1 MCRCSGA
8 KICRPPNQ
16 EMVVGN
22 APDTKTW
29 QWFNCHVPKRG
40 CSLNADTSSSRAAG
54 GSFRGERTY
63 KPKKEF
69 AYRMHAATSAIP
81 KPNFVVLRRSAW
93 WRSDALWYDVVWCG
107 MMSCGWFRG
116 DVRTGN
122 VVSHEMSCYVMWRD
136 VVSCHLVSCRVMW
149 RDVVS
154 CHVVSCRVMWCDMMQ
169 WDGMLFD
176 VMWWELCDVLNDD
189 VLWTTEGRCHS
200 KTCETSIPMR
210 GATLGCKT
218 QEDYGE
224 PMSQNYDSVL
234 QRTTT
239 YYNSL
244 LRYCSVLQSITPY
257 YY

>member
-116 DVRTGN
+116 DIRMGN
-122 VVSHEMSCYVMWRD
+122 VLARVETKVHLLQMNCACKVWRSAYLLFPSRLCEKCIRNCSCLSAKQTSVSIR
-136 VVSCHLVSCRVMW
+136 VVKCT
-149 RDVVS
+149 
-154 CHVVSCRVMWCDMMQ
+154 
-169 WDGMLFD
+169 G
-176 VMWWELCDVLNDD
+176 
-189 VLWTTEGRCHS
+189 EGNACWF
-200 KTCETSIPMR
+200 
-210 GATLGCKT
+210 
-218 QEDYGE
+218 
-224 PMSQNYDSVL
+224 
-234 QRTTT
+234 
-239 YYNSL
+239 
-244 LRYCSVLQSITPY
+244 
-257 YY
+257 